1 MKKVDSAEVY
11 IEMHSNW
18 TKELSLLR
26 EMLLATELEECIK
39 WGSPVYTLKGTNLI
53 GLGAH
58 KHHCG
63 LWFFQGSLLKE
74 NTELLVNA
82 QENKTKN
89 LRQIRFNKN
98 DKIDTDEL
106 RKYVQEAIDLLKEG
120 IIIKPTKRSSEV
132 NICKE
137 LDSLLKDN
145 DKILVAFYELT
156 PGRQREY
163 NEYIMEAKRDT
174 TKQSRL
180 KKITPM
186 ILKGIGLNDKYKNC

>member
-1 MKKVDSAEVY
+1 MKKVGSAEEY

-18 TKELSLLR
+18 TKELSQLR
-26 EMLLATELEECIK
+26 EMLLATELEEYIK
-39 WGSPVYTLKGTNLI
+39 WGSPVYTFKGTNLI
-53 GLGAH
+53 GIGAH
-58 KHHCG
+58 KHYCG

-98 DKIDTDEL
+98 EKIDTDVL
-106 RKYVQEAIDLLKEG
+106 RKYVQEAIDLFKEG
-120 IIIKPTKRSSEV
+120 IIVTPTKRNNEV

-137 LDSLLKDN
+137 LDLLLKN
-145 DKILVAFYELT
+145 SEKILVAFSKLT

-163 NEYIMEAKRDT
+163 NEYILEAKKDS

-180 KKITPM
+180 EKIKPM
-186 ILKGIGLNDKYKNC
+186 ILNGIGLNDKYKNC